1 MQRQMLLCQIM
12 FFMKRRINACFFLPK
27 LFLCSLSF
35 LQVPL
40 ILIERIVRAKSKM
53 KATMVMLYHCHP
65 SQCIDPF
72 GYAHWPRKMINVL
85 GQIYVLF
92 AEKTNSE
99 YTDS

>member
-1 MQRQMLLCQIM
+1 
-12 FFMKRRINACFFLPK
+12 
-27 LFLCSLSF
+27 

-40 ILIERIVRAKSKM
+40 ILIKRIVRAESEM
-53 KATMVMLYHCHP
+53 KTTIVMLDHCHP
-65 SQCIDPF
+65 SQCIDPSE
-72 GYAHWPRKMINVL
+72 YAHWPRKMINVL

>member
-1 MQRQMLLCQIM
+1 
-12 FFMKRRINACFFLPK
+12 
-27 LFLCSLSF
+27 
-35 LQVPL
+35 
-40 ILIERIVRAKSKM
+40 
-53 KATMVMLYHCHP
+53 MVMLYHCHP

-99 YTDS
+99 YTDSKWNAAGLEPALTF